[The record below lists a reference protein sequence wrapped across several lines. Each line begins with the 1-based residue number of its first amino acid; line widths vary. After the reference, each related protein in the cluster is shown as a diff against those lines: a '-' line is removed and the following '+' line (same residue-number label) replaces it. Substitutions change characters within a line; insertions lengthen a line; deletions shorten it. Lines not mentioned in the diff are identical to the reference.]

1 MSNPTTPFSWQMP
14 TATDLVTDLP
24 ADFEVFG
31 QAVATDLADL
41 LGGPSGYILSKNSA
55 TDMDFVWVAPTTADV
70 TGVTA
75 GTGITVTD
83 PTGPVPTVTNAMATT
98 ITTNGDLI
106 YGTGSGTF
114 TRRGIGSTDQVLTVA
129 GGIPTWATSAGF
141 TLLSTTTLSGTSTS
155 IGVTATGYRNLVA
168 YIYGVNVA
176 SGNFN
181 CNVRINGITA
191 ATYTNFNSSCVPAG
205 TITNTGGDTSAIDL
219 NQPGTVSVTSGGLNA
234 WNLTFWDCNST
245 QKKNVTVNGSYINMN
260 AVNNIMENRVSVTA
274 ATSAINNITVI
285 SGTAITAGTIEIY
298 GVK

>member
-1 MSNPTTPFSWQMP
+1 MP

-31 QAVATDLADL
+31 QAVATSMADL
-41 LGGPSGYILSKNSA
+41 LGGTTGQVLAKNSN
-55 TDMDFVWVAPTTADV
+55 TDMDFVWQAATTGDV

-114 TRRGIGSTDQVLTVA
+114 TRRAIGSTDQVLTVS
-129 GGIPTWATSAGF
+129 GGVPTWATSAGF

-155 IGVTATGYRNLVA
+155 VAVTATGYKNLVA
-168 YIYGVNVA
+168 YVSGINVA

-181 CNVRINGITA
+181 CNVRINSIVA
-191 ATYTNFNSSCVPAG
+191 ATYTNFNSSCIPAG

-219 NQPGTVSVTSGGLNA
+219 NQPGVISIASGGLNA

-245 QKKNVTVNGSYINMN
+245 KKKNVTVNGSYINNN
-260 AVNNIMENRVSVTA
+260 AVNNIMENRVSVTD

-285 SGTAITAGTIEIY
+285 SPNSITGGTIEIY